1 MSCPPAPGPE
11 LARSSAWLAR
21 ACATAAVLAGAWALV
36 PQAQA
41 QTQGRCVDET
51 EGNTAANGG
60 GERSGGPVPHAD
72 PRAALQALVR
82 EALTRS
88 HQVGAA
94 QLNAE
99 AALDDIAETRAGKS
113 LQASVGAGLGPGGSQ
128 TLAGTEN
135 TPLQFRASVNAG
147 QLLYDGGRVDRLT
160 DWRTQLAES
169 ARFGHLNV
177 SEQLALNTI
186 SLALERSR
194 YHQHVLVYGQQVRKM
209 TCLVQALDT
218 IVRAD
223 RGRASE
229 LVQARKSLQQAELSY
244 TQAASQVKQVEVRLR
259 RVVGDALPSL
269 HGLSTALLEVP
280 DLMALQDDVERSSEV
295 AALTAQA
302 KAMERYMQALAATTK
317 PQVSWN
323 FSGAQAA
330 GAGGKAGNTRSNNY
344 ALGVAVNIPLITPT
358 ALPATDAARKRARAA
373 DLQRAEAIE
382 ARRFRAAEVHEQAV
396 STFDRAR
403 RVGAVLRDSEQ
414 VRNFT
419 LQQWQQLGKR
429 SLFDVMGAESDH
441 FNLRISYVNALHDG
455 QQLNA
460 NLLSLGRGVTEWLK

>member
-1 MSCPPAPGPE
+1 MPSA
-11 LARSSAWLAR
+11 LA
-21 ACATAAVLAGAWALV
+21 
-36 PQAQA
+36 
-41 QTQGRCVDET
+41 QGRCVDET

-60 GERSGGPVPHAD
+60 GERSGAPMVHAD

-82 EALTRS
+82 EGLTRS

-99 AALDDIAETRAGKS
+99 AALDDIAEARAGKS

-128 TLAGTEN
+128 TLAGSEN

-229 LVQARKSLQQAELSY
+229 LVQARKSLQQAELSH
-244 TQAASQVKQVEVRLR
+244 TQAASQVRQVEVRLR
-259 RVVGDALPSL
+259 RIVGDTLPSPQ
-269 HGLSTALLEVP
+269 GLSTALLEVP
-280 DLMALQDDVERSSEV
+280 DLLALQDEVERSSEV

-330 GAGGKAGNTRSNNY
+330 GAGGKSGSTRSNNY

-403 RVGAVLRDSEQ
+403 RVGAVLRESEQ

-441 FNLRISYVNALHDG
+441 FNLRISFVNALHDG